1 MRRVFLLLAIGVS
14 LPAQQAPQVQSLQT
28 QPPPSGSVTG
38 HIFCADTHAPA
49 RFARVS
55 LVRLRDTENLER
67 QIGVMFS
74 SFGGPATTDME
85 GAFAIPH
92 VAPGTYALQ
101 VDLAGY
107 LDPTSVVDM
116 QDWMKPDPQ
125 VQANLR
131 SALPTVTIRGAETAS
146 LDASLERGAT
156 LSGKVLFD
164 DGSVAS
170 GIAMQLMDAPAVVGP
185 GGSTARHRAGLHRSY
200 FTDDQGNFRISSIPP
215 GDYVAAAAIQ
225 IQRMVPLSTG
235 RSAFQNV
242 GSSQTIYAPGSFRK
256 KNANIIKVSGT
267 DEKSGITITIP
278 TRGMH
283 FVAGTVI
290 QQENGMPVTGGNV
303 QMVDE
308 DDPTF
313 MLNGQIAPDG
323 SFRIDFVTPGQY
335 TLRVMNAFERPQADS
350 TGPHRISHH
359 YGTTQA
365 SVIVA
370 SGDATGITLQVPAL
384 EDPTKPPPII
394 APVRSAANPK

>member
-1 MRRVFLLLAIGVS
+1 MSLA
-14 LPAQQAPQVQSLQT
+14 
-28 QPPPSGSVTG
+28 
-38 HIFCADTHAPA
+38 
-49 RFARVS
+49 
-55 LVRLRDTENLER
+55 RLRDTENLER

-107 LDPTSVVDM
+107 LDPASVVDM

-131 SALPTVTIRGAETAS
+131 SALPTVNIRGAETAS

-170 GIAMQLMDAPAVVGP
+170 GITMQLMDAPAVVGP
-185 GGSTARHRAGLHRSY
+185 GGSTARHRVGLHRSY
-200 FTDDQGNFRISSIPP
+200 STDDQGNFRISSIPP
-215 GDYVAAAAIQ
+215 GDYVAAAVIQ

-256 KNANIIKVSGT
+256 KNA
-267 DEKSGITITIP
+267 
-278 TRGMH
+278 
-283 FVAGTVI
+283 
-290 QQENGMPVTGGNV
+290 
-303 QMVDE
+303 
-308 DDPTF
+308 
-313 MLNGQIAPDG
+313 
-323 SFRIDFVTPGQY
+323 
-335 TLRVMNAFERPQADS
+335 
-350 TGPHRISHH
+350 
-359 YGTTQA
+359 
-365 SVIVA
+365 
-370 SGDATGITLQVPAL
+370 
-384 EDPTKPPPII
+384 
-394 APVRSAANPK
+394 